1 MAAHYSPAEEMDK
14 SGSFI
19 QKHDVY
25 VATLED
31 GTDANQ
37 TNAFDQRKGEELKHA
52 LLPRHMAMISIGGV
66 IGTGLFLGTASSL
79 HNAGPL
85 GLWLG
90 YLLMGSVC
98 YAMMMCLGEMIS
110 YLPVPGGHIKL
121 AERFVGKPLAF
132 AMGWNYWYNWVI
144 VLPAELSAAA
154 VLMSYW
160 SDLSPAIW
168 ITIYLVIVVAIN
180 LLGTRAYGEAEF
192 WFASIKIITIVGLII
207 LSICIDLGVGKQGRL
222 GFRYWKESGPF
233 NQYKNIPGTLGR
245 FLGFFSVL
253 INAAFSFIG
262 TEIVA
267 IASAEAKNPRKS
279 VPSAI
284 RKVWIRICLFY
295 FLGTFMIGL
304 VCSSQ
309 APELTKGAKTAAR
322 SPFVVAINNAGIKVL
337 PSLVNAA
344 LVTSAVSAAS
354 SDLFTSSR
362 ALYSLAIGGS
372 APRIFARTTKGGLPY
387 MAVGVSVLFSFL
399 SYMSVRDGASTV
411 FGYFANMTSIAGL
424 VTWFCIGVMYIRF
437 HAAMKVQGMS
447 RDVLPYRAC
456 LQPFCGYWTVATT
469 FIVMLF
475 SGWSIFLS
483 GNWSTSDFI
492 TNYIPIPF
500 FIILYI
506 GNWFYNRGNGAHI
519 PASEVDLTTG
529 LREILEAEVP
539 EEKPTTVAG
548 KVWNFIS

>member
-1 MAAHYSPAEEMDK
+1 MSSPYSPSEEKVKADSYK
-14 SGSFI
+14 G
-19 QKHDVY
+19 DV

-31 GTDANQ
+31 GVGRDDV
-37 TNAFDQRKGEELKHA
+37 NAFDQRKGEELKHA

-90 YLLMGSVC
+90 YLVMGSVC

-121 AERFVGKPLAF
+121 SERFVGKPLSF

-160 SDLSPAIW
+160 SDANPAIW
-168 ITIYLVIVVAIN
+168 ISVFLVVVVAIN

-222 GFRYWKESGPF
+222 GFRYWKNPGPF
-233 NQYKNIPGTLGR
+233 VQYNKIEGSLGR

-253 INAAFSFIG
+253 VNAAFSFIG

-304 VCSSQ
+304 VCASN
-309 APELTKGAKTAAR
+309 APELTKGAKTASR
-322 SPFVVAINNAGIKVL
+322 SPFVVAINNAGIKAL
-337 PSLVNAA
+337 PSIVNAA
-344 LVTSAVSAAS
+344 LCTSAVSAAS

-362 ALYSLAIGGS
+362 ALYSLAIAGS
-372 APRIFARTTKGGLPY
+372 APRVFARTTKHGLPY
-387 MAVGVSVLFSFL
+387 VAVAVSVAFSAL
-399 SYMSVRDGASTV
+399 SYMSVQSGASTV
-411 FGYFANMTSIAGL
+411 FGYFANMTSIAGM
-424 VTWFCIGVMYIRF
+424 VTWFCIGIMYLRF
-437 HAAMKVQGMS
+437 NKAMKVQGMS
-447 RDVLPYRAC
+447 RDVLPYKAA
-456 LQPFCGYWTVATT
+456 LQPFCGWWTVCST

-475 SGWSIFLS
+475 SGWSIFLK

-500 FIILYI
+500 FIILYL
-506 GNWFYNRGNGAHI
+506 GNWFYNRNNGAHI

-529 LREILEAEVP
+529 LREIIEAEEP
-539 EEKPTTVAG
+539 EEKPTTVMG
-548 KVWNFIS
+548 KVWHFIS

>member
-1 MAAHYSPAEEMDK
+1 MSSPYSPSEEKVKADSYK
-14 SGSFI
+14 G
-19 QKHDVY
+19 DV

-31 GTDANQ
+31 GVGRDDV
-37 TNAFDQRKGEELKHA
+37 NAFDQRKGEELKHA

-90 YLLMGSVC
+90 YLVMGSVC

-121 AERFVGKPLAF
+121 SERFVGKPLSF

-160 SDLSPAIW
+160 SDANPAIW
-168 ITIYLVIVVAIN
+168 ISVFLVVVVAIN

-222 GFRYWKESGPF
+222 GFRYWKNPGPF
-233 NQYKNIPGTLGR
+233 VQYNKIEGSLGR

-253 INAAFSFIG
+253 VNAAFSFIG

-304 VCSSQ
+304 VCASN
-309 APELTKGAKTAAR
+309 APELTKGAKTASR
-322 SPFVVAINNAGIKVL
+322 SPFVVAINNAGIKAL
-337 PSLVNAA
+337 PSIVNAA

-362 ALYSLAIGGS
+362 ALYSLAIAGS
-372 APRIFARTTKGGLPY
+372 APRIFARTTKRGLPY
-387 MAVGVSVLFSFL
+387 IAVAVSVAFSAL
-399 SYMSVRDGASTV
+399 SYMSVQSGASTV
-411 FGYFANMTSIAGL
+411 FGYFANMTSIAGM
-424 VTWFCIGVMYIRF
+424 VTWFCIGIMYLRF
-437 HAAMKVQGMS
+437 NKAMKVQGMS
-447 RDVLPYRAC
+447 RDVLPYKAA
-456 LQPFCGYWTVATT
+456 LQPFCGWWTVCST

-475 SGWSIFLS
+475 SGWSIFLK

-500 FIILYI
+500 FIILYL
-506 GNWFYNRGNGAHI
+506 GNWYYNRNNGAHI

-529 LREILEAEVP
+529 LREIIEAEEP
-539 EEKPTTVAG
+539 EEKPTTVMG
-548 KVWNFIS
+548 KVWHFIS

>member
-1 MAAHYSPAEEMDK
+1 MSSPYSPSEEKVKADSYK
-14 SGSFI
+14 G
-19 QKHDVY
+19 DV

-31 GTDANQ
+31 GVGRDDV
-37 TNAFDQRKGEELKHA
+37 NAFDQRKGEELKHA

-90 YLLMGSVC
+90 YLVMGSVC

-121 AERFVGKPLAF
+121 SERFVGKPLSF

-160 SDLSPAIW
+160 SDANPAIW
-168 ITIYLVIVVAIN
+168 ISVFLVVVVAIN

-222 GFRYWKESGPF
+222 GFRYWKNPGPF
-233 NQYKNIPGTLGR
+233 VQYNKIEGSLGR

-253 INAAFSFIG
+253 VNAAFSFIG

-304 VCSSQ
+304 VCASN
-309 APELTKGAKTAAR
+309 APELTKGAKTASR
-322 SPFVVAINNAGIKVL
+322 SPFVVAINNAGIKAL
-337 PSLVNAA
+337 PSIVNAA

-362 ALYSLAIGGS
+362 ALYSLAIAGS
-372 APRIFARTTKGGLPY
+372 APRIFARTTKRGLPY
-387 MAVGVSVLFSFL
+387 IAVAVSVAFSAL
-399 SYMSVRDGASTV
+399 SYMSVQSGASTV
-411 FGYFANMTSIAGL
+411 FGYFANMTSIAGM
-424 VTWFCIGVMYIRF
+424 VTWFCIGIMYLRF
-437 HAAMKVQGMS
+437 NKAMKVQGMS
-447 RDVLPYRAC
+447 RDVLPYKAA
-456 LQPFCGYWTVATT
+456 LQPFCGWWTVCST

-475 SGWSIFLS
+475 SGWSIFLK

-500 FIILYI
+500 FIILYL
-506 GNWFYNRGNGAHI
+506 GNWFYNRNNGAHI

-529 LREILEAEVP
+529 LREIIEAEEP
-539 EEKPTTVAG
+539 EEKPTTVMG
-548 KVWNFIS
+548 KVWHFIS

>member
-1 MAAHYSPAEEMDK
+1 MSYSPQQEKEK
-14 SGSFI
+14 SGSF
-19 QKHDVY
+19 KGGDV
-25 VATLED
+25 VATLESGVGAAD
-31 GTDANQ
+31 

-66 IGTGLFLGTASSL
+66 IGTGLFLGTAGSL

-160 SDLSPAIW
+160 SDANPAIW
-168 ITIYLVIVVAIN
+168 ISVFLVIVVAIN

-207 LSICIDLGVGKQGRL
+207 LSVCIDLGVGKQGRL
-222 GFRYWKESGPF
+222 GFRYWKEPGPF
-233 NQYKNIPGTLGR
+233 KQYHGIQGSLGR

-295 FLGTFMIGL
+295 FIGTFMIGL
-304 VCSSQ
+304 VCSST
-309 APELTKGAKTAAR
+309 APELTAGRKTANR

-337 PSLVNAA
+337 PSIVNAA

-372 APRIFARTTKGGLPY
+372 APRIFARTTKRGLPY
-387 MAVGVSVLFSFL
+387 VAVAVSIAFSFL

-411 FGYFANMTSIAGL
+411 FGYFANMTSIAGM
-424 VTWFCIGVMYIRF
+424 VTWFCIGVMYLRF
-437 HAAMKVQGMS
+437 NKAMKAQGMS
-447 RDVLPYRAC
+447 RDVLPYRAA
-456 LQPFCGYWTVATT
+456 LQPFCGWWTVCTT

-475 SGWSIFLS
+475 SGWSVFLN
-483 GNWSTSDFI
+483 GNWSVSDFI
-492 TNYIPIPF
+492 TNYIPIPLF
-500 FIILYI
+500 LILYG
-506 GNWFYNRGNGAHI
+506 GNWYFNRNNGAHV

-539 EEKPTTVAG
+539 EEKPTTIGG
-548 KVWNFIS
+548 KVWAFIS

>member
-1 MAAHYSPAEEMDK
+1 MSSPYSPSEEKVKADSYK
-14 SGSFI
+14 GDI
-19 QKHDVY
+19 

-31 GTDANQ
+31 GVGRNDV
-37 TNAFDQRKGEELKHA
+37 NAFDQRKGEELKHA

-90 YLLMGSVC
+90 YLVMGSVC

-121 AERFVGKPLAF
+121 SERFVGKPLSF

-160 SDLSPAIW
+160 SDANPAIW
-168 ITIYLVIVVAIN
+168 ISVFLVLVVAIN

-222 GFRYWKESGPF
+222 GFRYWKNPGPF
-233 NQYKNIPGTLGR
+233 VQYNKIEGSLGR

-253 INAAFSFIG
+253 VNAAFSFIG

-304 VCSSQ
+304 VCASN
-309 APELTKGAKTAAR
+309 APELTKGAKTASR
-322 SPFVVAINNAGIKVL
+322 SPFVVAINNAGIKAL
-337 PSLVNAA
+337 PSIVNAA

-362 ALYSLAIGGS
+362 ALYSLAIAGS
-372 APRIFARTTKGGLPY
+372 APRIFARTTKRGLPY
-387 MAVGVSVLFSFL
+387 IAVAVSVAFSAL
-399 SYMSVRDGASTV
+399 SYMSVQAGASTV
-411 FGYFANMTSIAGL
+411 FGYFANMTSIAGM
-424 VTWFCIGVMYIRF
+424 VTWFCIGIMYLRF
-437 HAAMKVQGMS
+437 NKAMKVQGMS
-447 RDVLPYRAC
+447 RDVLPYKAA
-456 LQPFCGYWTVATT
+456 LQPFCGWWTVCST

-475 SGWSIFLS
+475 SGWSIFLK

-500 FIILYI
+500 FIILYL
-506 GNWFYNRGNGAHI
+506 GNWFYNRNNGAHI

-529 LREILEAEVP
+529 LREILEAEEP
-539 EEKPTTVAG
+539 EEKPTTVMG
-548 KVWNFIS
+548 KVWHFIS

>member
-1 MAAHYSPAEEMDK
+1 MSMAYSPSEEKDK
-14 SGSFI
+14 SGSFTH
-19 QKHDVY
+19 KGDV

-31 GTDANQ
+31 GVGANS

-90 YLLMGSVC
+90 YLVMGSVC

-121 AERFVGKPLAF
+121 SERFVGKPLSF

-160 SDLSPAIW
+160 SDLNPAIW
-168 ITIYLVIVVAIN
+168 ISVFLVIVVAIN

-222 GFRYWKESGPF
+222 GFRYWKNPGPLK
-233 NQYKNIPGTLGR
+233 QYNGIQGSLGQ

-304 VCSSQ
+304 VCSSN
-309 APELTKGAKTAAR
+309 APELTKGHKTAAR
-322 SPFVVAINNAGIKVL
+322 SPFVVAINNAGIKAL
-337 PSLVNAA
+337 PSIINAA

-372 APRIFARTTKGGLPY
+372 APRIFARTTKRGLPY
-387 MAVGVSVLFSFL
+387 MAVAVSVAFSFL

-411 FGYFANMTSIAGL
+411 FGYFANMTSIAGM

-437 HAAMKVQGMS
+437 HTAMKVQGMS
-447 RDVLPYRAC
+447 RDVLPYRAW
-456 LQPFCGYWTVATT
+456 LQPFCGWWTVCTT

-475 SGWSIFLS
+475 SGWPIFLK

-500 FIILYI
+500 FIILYL
-506 GNWFYNRGNGAHI
+506 GNWFYNRNNGAHV

-529 LREILEAEVP
+529 LREIIEAEEP
-539 EEKPTTVAG
+539 EEKPTTISG
-548 KVWNFIS
+548 KVWAFIS

>member
-1 MAAHYSPAEEMDK
+1 MPYSPSEEKDK
-14 SGSFI
+14 SGSF
-19 QKHDVY
+19 QKADV

-31 GTDANQ
+31 GVGGAQQ
-37 TNAFDQRKGEELKHA
+37 TNALGQRKGEELKHA

-66 IGTGLFLGTASSL
+66 IGTGLFLGTAGSL
-79 HNAGPL
+79 HHAGPL

-121 AERFVGKPLAF
+121 SERFVGKPLSF

-160 SDLSPAIW
+160 SDLNPAIW
-168 ITIYLVIVVAIN
+168 ITIFLAVVIGIN
-180 LLGTRAYGEAEF
+180 MIGTRAYGEAEF
-192 WFASIKIITIVGLII
+192 WFCSIKIIAIVGLII

-222 GFRYWKESGPF
+222 GFRFWKNPGPF
-233 NQYKNIPGTLGR
+233 VQYNGISGSLGR

-304 VCSSQ
+304 VCPSN
-309 APELTKGAKTAAR
+309 APELTLGKKTAAR
-322 SPFVVAINNAGIKVL
+322 SPFVVAIKAAGISVL

-362 ALYSLAIGGS
+362 ALYSLAITGS

-387 MAVGVSVLFSFL
+387 ISVGVSIAFSLL

-411 FGYFANMTSIAGL
+411 FGYFSNMTSIAGM

-437 HAAMKVQGMS
+437 HKAMKVQGMS
-447 RDVLPYRAC
+447 RDVLPYQAW
-456 LQPFCGYWTVATT
+456 LQPFCGWWTVCAT

-475 SGWSIFLS
+475 SGWATFLK
-483 GNWSTSDFI
+483 GNWSVSDFI

-500 FIILYI
+500 FIILYL
-506 GNWFYNRGNGAHI
+506 GSWYYHRNNGAHI
-519 PASEVDLTTG
+519 PASEIDLTTG
-529 LREILEAEVP
+529 LQEIIDAEIP
-539 EEKPTTVAG
+539 DEKPTTVGG
-548 KVWNFIS
+548 KLWAFIS

>member
-1 MAAHYSPAEEMDK
+1 MSSPYSHEEKEK
-14 SGSFI
+14 SGSY
-19 QKHDVY
+19 QGDV

-31 GTDANQ
+31 GVGSGA
-37 TNAFDQRKGEELKHA
+37 NAFDQRKGEELKHS

-85 GLWLG
+85 GLFLG
-90 YLLMGSVC
+90 YLVMGSVC

-110 YLPVPGGHIKL
+110 YLPVPGAHIKL
-121 AERFVGKPLAF
+121 AERFVGKPLSF

-160 SDLSPAIW
+160 SDLNPAIW
-168 ITIYLVIVVAIN
+168 ISIFLVLVVAIN

-222 GFRYWKESGPF
+222 GFRYWKNPGPF
-233 NQYKNIPGTLGR
+233 NQYNGISGSLGR

-267 IASAEAKNPRKS
+267 VAAAEAKNPRKS

-304 VCSSQ
+304 VCASN
-309 APELTKGAKTAAR
+309 APELTKGKKTAAR
-322 SPFVVAINNAGIKVL
+322 SPFVVAIRNAGIRVL

-372 APRIFARTTKGGLPY
+372 APRIFARTTKSGLPY
-387 MAVGVSVLFSFL
+387 YAVAVSILFSFL

-411 FGYFANMTSIAGL
+411 FGYFANMTSIAGM
-424 VTWFCIGVMYIRF
+424 VTWFCIGVMYLRF
-437 HAAMKVQGMS
+437 HKAMAVQGMS
-447 RDVLPYRAC
+447 RDVLPYQAW
-456 LQPFCGYWTVATT
+456 LQPFCGWWTVYTT

-475 SGWSIFLS
+475 SGWSVFLN

-500 FIILYI
+500 FIILYA
-506 GNWFYNRGNGAHI
+506 GNWFYNRNNGAHI
-519 PASEVDLTTG
+519 PSSEVDLTTG
-529 LREILEAEVP
+529 LREIIEAEVP

>member
-1 MAAHYSPAEEMDK
+1 MSYSPQQEKEK
-14 SGSFI
+14 SGSF
-19 QKHDVY
+19 KGGDV

-31 GTDANQ
+31 GVGATD

-160 SDLSPAIW
+160 SDANPAIW
-168 ITIYLVIVVAIN
+168 ISVFLVVVVAIN

-207 LSICIDLGVGKQGRL
+207 LSVCIDLGVGKQGRL
-222 GFRYWKESGPF
+222 GFRYWKNPGPF
-233 NQYKNIPGTLGR
+233 KQYHGIQGSLGQ

-295 FLGTFMIGL
+295 FIGTFMIGL
-304 VCSSQ
+304 VCSST
-309 APELTKGAKTAAR
+309 APELTAGKKTAAR

-337 PSLVNAA
+337 PSIVNAA

-372 APRIFARTTKGGLPY
+372 APRIFARTTKRGLPY
-387 MAVGVSVLFSFL
+387 VAVAVSIAFSFL

-411 FGYFANMTSIAGL
+411 FGYFANMTSIAGM
-424 VTWFCIGVMYIRF
+424 VTWFCIGVMYLRF
-437 HAAMKVQGMS
+437 NKAMKAQGMS
-447 RDVLPYRAC
+447 RDVLPYRAA
-456 LQPFCGYWTVATT
+456 LQPFCGWWTVCTT

-475 SGWSIFLS
+475 SGWSVFLN
-483 GNWSTSDFI
+483 GNWSVSDFV
-492 TNYIPIPF
+492 TNYIPIPLF
-500 FIILYI
+500 LVLYG
-506 GNWFYNRGNGAHI
+506 GNWYFNRNNGAHI
-519 PASEVDLTTG
+519 PSSEVDLTTG

-539 EEKPTTVAG
+539 EEKPTTIGG
-548 KVWNFIS
+548 KVWAFIS